1 MKKYEDEYRY
11 IKEFLNDLET
21 EVACK
26 MELNNIDYSAME
38 ELKYKK
44 PIILS

>member
-11 IKEFLNDLET
+11 IKEFLNDLEL
-21 EVACK
+21 EVACQ

-38 ELKYKK
+38 ELKYKN
-44 PIILS
+44 PINLN